1 VAAGRRVVA
10 CGGAVG
16 GGQVARLEI
25 GLVGIADG
33 LRGAR
38 LGHGRIV
45 VSEQEAPNIL
55 ANLV

>member
-1 VAAGRRVVA
+1 MAWP
-10 CGGAVG
+10 GAVG

-38 LGHGRIV
+38 LGFGRIV
-45 VSEQEAPNIL
+45 VSEQEAPNVL